1 MKEKITIYTSKTCPY
16 CNQIKDKLKE
26 SSIEFIEKD
35 IVESKEEWTDVVS
48 LTNNPITPTIKKQQ
62 LPKWFKGELYEEG
75 AVVRNRFGG
84 EEIELNNVE
93 LSMYDFVI
101 GSSIVMEMSGGYKH
115 TNVNEL
121 RKGLDWFRKN
131 NPEAYMVLLD

>member
-1 MKEKITIYTSKTCPY
+1 MSITKEQK
-16 CNQIKDKLKE
+16 
-26 SSIEFIEKD
+26 
-35 IVESKEEWTDVVS
+35 
-48 LTNNPITPTIKKQQ
+48 

-75 AVVRNRFGG
+75 AVVQNRFGG
-84 EEIELNNVE
+84 GEIELNNVE

-115 TNVNEL
+115 TDVNEL

-131 NPEAYMVLLD
+131 NPKAYMVLLD

>member
-1 MKEKITIYTSKTCPY
+1 MNMKV
-16 CNQIKDKLKE
+16 KLKA
-26 SSIEFIEKD
+26 
-35 IVESKEEWTDVVS
+35 
-48 LTNNPITPTIKKQQ
+48 KQQ
-62 LPKWFKGELYEEG
+62 LPKWFKGELYKKG

-84 EEIELNNVE
+84 GEIELNNVE

-101 GSSIVMEMSGGYKH
+101 GATIIMEMGLD
-115 TNVNEL
+115 TDIVNL